1 MPEVTTLE
9 EQTSNS
15 QTITVEPTA
24 LNNMTPNPS
33 ATQTNEQ
40 NQNSEQNI
48 PQHLRKTR
56 GGGGVLSLKE
66 N

>member
-1 MPEVTTLE
+1 MPEVTTSD

-24 LNNMTPNPS
+24 LNNMMPNPS

-48 PQHLRKTR
+48 PQHLRKT
-56 GGGGVLSLKE
+56 
-66 N
+66 

>member
-9 EQTSNS
+9 EQTSS
-15 QTITVEPTA
+15 TQTITVEPTA

-40 NQNSEQNI
+40 DKNSEQNI

-56 GGGGVLSLKE
+56 GGG
-66 N
+66 